1 MAFLDTASARLYVE
15 DKTEILFLPPEVRC
29 LTILGQLYGLAS
41 QRCQTAA
48 DQLSQAHGGA
58 AGLRLTPTTAA
69 GSIVSLLTTATAL
82 EQLPTADALRA
93 AALWDDATAAQ
104 LADVRLPL
112 AEGPAAPAPT
122 PRPFGNPPK
131 PGPDT
136 SAPNR

>member
-93 AALWDDATAAQ
+93 AAIWDDATAAQ
-104 LADVRLPL
+104 LADVRLQL
-112 AEGPAAPAPT
+112 RSEERRVGQECVRKGRSRWSPT
-122 PRPFGNPPK
+122 HEKKKKR
-131 PGPDT
+131 
-136 SAPNR
+136 